1 LCFAKKQQ
9 SLKPQNYLKMTEKS
23 IENKNKTDFK
33 NLIPEYSDDEILS
46 ILKKR
51 KHYQKEAAE
60 LAIEEAIKRELI
72 HSEQDLFS
80 DSFKD
85 KPLKSSIFP
94 AISRDGNKEKIRKS
108 IARGLILLGSVPTVW
123 GILNISEGTIPEG
136 ILLVFLGASWIY
148 ASAKLMRSIS
158 LQMVNVLFII
168 LFASALY
175 NVKLFFEIKNPGA
188 MDFVIPIVLTTLVA
202 YGLLFLRKLND

>member
-1 LCFAKKQQ
+1 
-9 SLKPQNYLKMTEKS
+9 MTKKS
-23 IENKNKTDFK
+23 IKNKNKPDFK
-33 NLIPEYSDDEILS
+33 SLIPEYSDDEIIR

-60 LAIEEAIKRELI
+60 LAIEEAIKRKLI

-85 KPLKSSIFP
+85 EPLSSSMFP
-94 AISRDGNKEKIRKS
+94 SIMREETKNRIRKS
-108 IARGLILLGSVPTVW
+108 IARGLILLGSLPTVW
-123 GILNISEGTIPEG
+123 GVLNISEGTIPEG
-136 ILLVFLGASWIY
+136 ILLIFLGTSWIY
-148 ASAKLMRSIS
+148 ASAKLMRTIS
-158 LQMVNVLFII
+158 LPMVNVLFII
-168 LFASALY
+168 LFASVIY

-188 MDFVIPIVLTTLVA
+188 MDFVIPIVLSALVA